1 MAKDEKQEV
10 VEETIEQPK
19 VDDTVEKIKVKKK
32 STMKK
37 LSQDSNEPIKIDLS
51 KAPKTETDAIQES
64 KTEEVDVQEP
74 SETSEKVVEEN
85 KGQDDQKE
93 EIVLEEITSEVEEKT
108 EELEEQV
115 ESVVAEAEATG
126 KPIPENIK
134 QVEYLVYL

>member
-1 MAKDEKQEV
+1 MEENKEAV
-10 VEETIEQPK
+10 VEETTQTSIKEEPK
-19 VDDTVEKIKVKKK
+19 VDDKVEKLKVKKK
-32 STMKK
+32 PKMKK

-93 EIVLEEITSEVEEKT
+93 EIVLEEIEKVILSKKKT
-108 EELEEQV
+108 
-115 ESVVAEAEATG
+115 
-126 KPIPENIK
+126 I
-134 QVEYLVYL
+134 